1 MERRLELSAIFHSLT
16 DNVYFQEPEN
26 IQMVYP
32 CILYKISDEDTRHAN
47 NRPYS
52 SQDEY
57 EVTIMDYDPDSELR
71 KAFRALRLSG
81 VSFDRVMRVDGLNH
95 FYYSLYY

>member
-1 MERRLELSAIFHSLT
+1 MGRRLELSALLHTLT

-26 IQMVYP
+26 IQMEYP
-32 CILYKISDEDTRHAN
+32 AILYKTGDEETRHAN

-52 SQDEY
+52 SDDEY

-71 KAFRALRLSG
+71 EAFRELRLSRC
-81 VSFDRVMRVDGLNH
+81 SFVRVMRVDGLNH
-95 FYYSLYY
+95 FIYSLYF

>member
-1 MERRLELSAIFHSLT
+1 MGGRLELSALLHTLT

-32 CILYKISDEDTRHAN
+32 AILYKTDDEDTRHAN

-52 SQDEY
+52 TKDEY
-57 EVTIMDYDPDSELR
+57 EVTIMDYDPDSDLR
-71 KAFRALRLSG
+71 QAFRDLRITG
-81 VSFDRVMRVDGLNH
+81 CSFVRLMRVDGLNH
-95 FYYSLYY
+95 FIYSLYF

>member
-1 MERRLELSAIFHSLT
+1 MGNRLELSTLLHSLT

-26 IQMVYP
+26 NRMVYP
-32 CILYKISDEDTRHAN
+32 AILYKTSDEETRHAN

-52 SQDEY
+52 SFDEY

-71 KAFRALRLSG
+71 QAFRDLRISG
-81 VSFDRVMRVDGLNH
+81 CSFDRVMRVDGLNH
-95 FYYSLYY
+95 FIYSLYF

>member
-1 MERRLELSAIFHSLT
+1 MGNRLELSTLLHSLT

-26 IQMVYP
+26 NRMVYP
-32 CILYKISDEDTRHAN
+32 AILYKTSDEETRHAN

-52 SQDEY
+52 SFDEY

-71 KAFRALRLSG
+71 QAFRDLRISG
-81 VSFDRVMRVDGLNH
+81 CSFDRAMRVDGLNH
-95 FYYSLYY
+95 YIYSLYY

>member
-1 MERRLELSAIFHSLT
+1 MGRRLELSALLHTLT
-16 DNVYFQEPEN
+16 DNVYCQEPEN

-32 CILYKISDEDTRHAN
+32 CILYKTEDEATTHAN

-52 SQDEY
+52 SQDDY

-71 KAFRALRLSG
+71 QAFRDLRISG
-81 VSFDRVMRVDGLNH
+81 CSFDRVMRVDGLNH
-95 FYYSLYY
+95 FIYSLYF